1 MVYTTEIVKDKFW
14 IVEDAGVKIGIIRK
28 CSSDDFELNI
38 RSVDTLGMNNDN
50 SMTEHVSMSELTSI
64 LGENI
69 FESKQE
75 QKEVIEENKLGSRGW
90 NVVLSVVDDYPS
102 KHKAYNTDTLV
113 IDEKQVPIY
122 TKSKTS
128 EVIYVAGYYGVHFP
142 QRWQGLYGTKLETLQ
157 TYEFIGPF
165 KTKAEMSAN
174 ISLNNKRDV

>member
-1 MVYTTEIVKDKFW
+1 MCNGDIGITYTKEIIKDKFW
-14 IVEDAGVKIGIIRK
+14 IVEDSGVKVGTIRK
-28 CSSDDFELNI
+28 CSSDTFELNI
-38 RSVDTLGMNNDN
+38 RETS
-50 SMTEHVSMSELTSI
+50 TEQISLSGLMSRYGEKI
-64 LGENI
+64 L
-69 FESKQE
+69 ESKE
-75 QKEVIEENKLGSRGW
+75 SSVVVEENKLGSRGW
-90 NVVLSVVDDYPS
+90 NVVLSTVDGYPS
-102 KHKAYNTDTLV
+102 KHKAYNIDTLV
-113 IDEKQVPIY
+113 VNEKQVPIY